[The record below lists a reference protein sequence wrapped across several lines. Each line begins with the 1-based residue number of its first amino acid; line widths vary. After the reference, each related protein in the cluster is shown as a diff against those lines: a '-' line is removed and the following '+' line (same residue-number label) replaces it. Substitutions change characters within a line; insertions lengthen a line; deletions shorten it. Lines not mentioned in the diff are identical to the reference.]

1 MPFLTPPGGTKM
13 VPTNTHTPPKW
24 LLKLFRW
31 FCHPDYVEDIEGD
44 LTERFHLLVEESGM
58 RKAQF
63 RFLWE
68 ILRLIRPSLIKPLFP
83 NQFIQPAML
92 KHNLLI
98 TYRSF
103 LRNKSSFL
111 INLVGLSTGLAC
123 VILILLWIQ
132 DEWNVDKFHE
142 NDARLYQAIHHQM
155 YEGDIQTS
163 HESVGPMAEIL
174 K

>member
-1 MPFLTPPGGTKM
+1 ME
-13 VPTNTHTPPKW
+13 PTNTHTPPKW

-31 FCHPDYVEDIEGD
+31 FCHPEFVEDIEGD
-44 LTERFHLLVEESGM
+44 LTERFQLLVEESGM

-68 ILRLIRPSLIKPLFP
+68 IIRLIRPSLIKPLFP
-83 NQFIQPAML
+83 NHFIQPAML

-111 INLVGLSTGLAC
+111 INLV
-123 VILILLWIQ
+123 
-132 DEWNVDKFHE
+132 
-142 NDARLYQAIHHQM
+142 
-155 YEGDIQTS
+155 
-163 HESVGPMAEIL
+163 
-174 K
+174 